1 MNAAARR
8 IRAAFF
14 ALIAHSRRTRRLT
27 PDPPGTATQRISR
40 SEHSISRAQISKS
53 ALNVLY
59 GLRRAGYEACLV
71 GGGVR
76 DLLLGFTPKD
86 FDVATDATPEQI
98 RDTFRN
104 ARLIGRRFRL
114 AHVRFGAEIIE
125 VATYRGHHDGE
136 GNGEGRLEG
145 DRIVRDNVF
154 GTREEDALRRDFT
167 VNALFYDIS
176 DFSLVDHVGGFEDL
190 QQRRLRMIGDPDRR
204 YREDPVRLLRAVRL
218 ATKLGL
224 EIEPA
229 TQAPLHQLAGLLSDV
244 PQARL
249 FDEILKML
257 LAGCGLRTYEALRH
271 YDLLEALFAQQ
282 PGERE
287 QRMIAAALRNTDE
300 RIADG
305 RPVTPAF
312 LFAVLLWPDFS
323 GTLQQLRDSGEN
335 LHQAIHRA
343 RDGAF
348 ARQSEQVNIPK
359 RFALTA
365 GEIWELQLRLE
376 RRRGGRAKRL
386 MAHPRFR
393 AAYDFLVL
401 RAEVGEDLGD
411 AVSYWSQMQEG
422 QEPQAAEQ
430 ADEQALPRRRRRRRP
445 RRRRPADAS

>member
-1 MNAAARR
+1 MT
-8 IRAAFF
+8 
-14 ALIAHSRRTRRLT
+14 S
-27 PDPPGTATQRISR
+27 DPPGTASQRIPR
-40 SEHSISRAQISKS
+40 SEHSISRAHISKS

-98 RDTFRN
+98 RGTFRN

-114 AHVRFGAEIIE
+114 AHVRFGPEIIE

-136 GNGEGRLEG
+136 GDGEGLLEG

-167 VNALFYDIS
+167 VNALYYDIS
-176 DFSLVDHVGGFEDL
+176 DFSLIDPVGGFEDL
-190 QQRRLRMIGDPDRR
+190 QHRRLRMIGDPERR

-229 TQAPLHQLAGLLSDV
+229 TQAPLHGLAGLLADV

-249 FDEILKML
+249 FDEMLKML

-271 YDLLEALFAQQ
+271 YGLLEALFAQQ

-287 QRMIAAALRNTDE
+287 QRMVTAALRNTDE
-300 RIADG
+300 
-305 RPVTPAF
+305 
-312 LFAVLLWPDFS
+312 LLWPDFS
-323 GTLQQLRDSGEN
+323 ATLQQLRDSGEN

-348 ARQSEQVNIPK
+348 ARQSERVNIPK

-401 RAEVGEDLGD
+401 RGEVGEDLGD

-422 QEPQAAEQ
+422 QEPQAAEPT
-430 ADEQALPRRRRRRRP
+430 DEQAPPRRRRRRRP